1 MTNMKSTLIRLIGKI
16 KSLLTPKRK
25 AIPEIGY
32 EPQTE
37 PAEEI
42 LTLPPEPEKPKR
54 KFILSFD
61 GGGNKTIVEVMVLKK
76 IEAVLKEF
84 DADATLQSA
93 FDLFAGTSAGGL
105 NALILAYDKNS
116 TWTDLKK
123 ISVLK
128 TETIFTKSKKPFY
141 KVMSN
146 KYSSSGICKVLSDI
160 FNDDKLEKATSP
172 FLVMAFD
179 TITLK
184 PVMISN
190 ANEFKDI
197 SFVEAGTATTAA
209 PVYFSPLRLN
219 HNGTT
224 YNLIDGGIT
233 ANNPSLFAYKMAREL
248 FSDADEYHV
257 ISLGSYK
264 NPEHFDNTDGTFSWI
279 DITKGYG
286 LPIQKVYHIAGEET
300 ASEIMSAIKDVHYL
314 RIENRHGQYSD
325 IFRVDSTSEHDTIR
339 LMEIGEQIADEY
351 EDKIRDFLKERFSK

>member
-1 MTNMKSTLIRLIGKI
+1 MKNTLMRFVGKI
-16 KSLLTPKRK
+16 KSLISPKRK
-25 AIPEIGY
+25 AIPKIEY
-32 EPQTE
+32 DPQ
-37 PAEEI
+37 AESSENTPSVP
-42 LTLPPEPEKPKR
+42 LKPEKPKK

-61 GGGNKTIVEVMVLKK
+61 GGGNKTIIEVMVLKK

-116 TWTDLKK
+116 TWADLKK
-123 ISVLK
+123 MSVLK
-128 TETIFTKSKKPFY
+128 AETIFTKSKKPFY
-141 KVMSN
+141 KMMSN
-146 KYSSSGICKVLSDI
+146 KYSSSGLCEVLSEI
-160 FNDDKLEKATSP
+160 FKDDKLEKASCP

-179 TITLK
+179 TRTLK

-190 ANEFKDI
+190 TNEFKDI

-219 HNGTT
+219 HEGTA

-233 ANNPSLFAYKMAREL
+233 ANNPSLFAYKAARKL
-248 FSDADEYHV
+248 FEDADEYHV

-300 ASEIMSAIKDVHYL
+300 ASEIMNAIRDVRYL
-314 RIENRHGQYSD
+314 RIENRRGQYSD

-351 EDKIRDFLKERFSK
+351 EDKIRDFLKERFS